1 MGLLMTLFPPSTA
14 LNFRVRLQRVV
25 IASAM
30 LLAVAPTFPA
40 SAQLPPLP
48 ESAFYP
54 VVENG
59 KIIPAAHGLWT
70 VPGYGDMYA
79 LSSGGAALYQ
89 FAGGLCWRAPADSDL
104 ILTKASVYYARS
116 QQPRDFVLAS
126 SPQSTQL
133 HALKIPQLPI
143 ACADWV
149 DRSRP
154 LYTFDAVSLTLK
166 HLYAYNR
173 ERAVDWNARIMQ
185 LRPSAVRAR
194 TDAELKPVMAELLH
208 GLDDLHTML
217 LGSADGQLFEIQGQ
231 RGAHFSRL
239 RSRFEQ
245 QPRDELFLDWMQTWI
260 TQERAQADAQLL
272 PGSRRSE
279 LEGRVAWGRLPDGVG
294 YLAITAMGGYGD
306 TEADNRAV
314 IGPVIDKAL
323 ADLQGTRAL
332 VLDIAHNLGGL
343 DMVSAEIAA
352 RFADRERLAYTKRA
366 HANARI
372 QPQPVRIAPG
382 GQSRYQKPVY
392 LLTSEFTCSAAETF
406 AMMMR
411 TLPNVNQVG
420 QPTQGIFSD
429 GLAKLLPNGWIFSL
443 SNEVY
448 RDPWGISYETRGL
461 PPDYPIVVYPERET
475 QGSYGRAL
483 QRVARLAAGR

>member
-1 MGLLMTLFPPSTA
+1 MALFPLSAAAPQ
-14 LNFRVRLQRVV
+14 RGVRLPR
-25 IASAM
+25 AALAAAM
-30 LLAVAPTFPA
+30 LFAVAPAFAT
-40 SAQLPPLP
+40 SAPLPPLS

-59 KIIPAAHGLWT
+59 KVVAAAHGLWA
-70 VPGYGDMYA
+70 VPGYGDLYA
-79 LSSGGAALYQ
+79 LSSDGAALYQ
-89 FAGGLCWRAPADSDL
+89 FAGGLCWRAPADSEL
-104 ILTKASVYYARS
+104 ILTKASAYYARS

-133 HALKIPQLPI
+133 HAVKMPQSPT
-143 ACADWV
+143 ACADSV

-173 ERAVDWNARIMQ
+173 ERAVDWNARITL
-185 LRPSAVRAR
+185 LRPSAMRAR
-194 TDAELKPVMAELLH
+194 SDADLQPIMAELLH

-217 LGSADGQLFEIQGQ
+217 VGSIDGQLFEIQGQ
-231 RGAHFSRL
+231 RGTHFKRL
-239 RSRFEQ
+239 RAQFEQ

-260 TQERAQADAQLL
+260 SRERVQADAQLL

-279 LEGRVAWGRLPDGVG
+279 LDGRIVWGRLPDGVG

-314 IGPVIDKAL
+314 VGLAVDRAL
-323 ADLQGTRAL
+323 TDLQGTRAL

-366 HANARI
+366 HANIRV

-382 GQSRYQKPVY
+382 GQSRYRKPVY

-406 AMMMR
+406 TMMMR

-420 QPTQGIFSD
+420 QSTQGIFSD

-448 RDPWGISYETRGL
+448 RDAWGISYETHGL
-461 PPDYPIVVYPERET
+461 PPDYPIAVYPQREAPN
-475 QGSYGRAL
+475 SYGRAL